1 MHVATRECL
10 GGVRGAG
17 FHVAT
22 SMCEHAGMPATEE
35 TVAALRKA
43 VRAKKTAEDRAEA
56 ARAALATVMAD
67 AIQAGMKQSEV
78 VAVTGYTREHVRRLV
93 REVEDVRAAKNIAE
107 S

>member
-1 MHVATRECL
+1 MHVATREYL
-10 GGVRGAG
+10 KQDSGGDFRE
-17 FHVAT
+17 AT

-56 ARAALATVMAD
+56 ARAALAVVMAD
-67 AIQAGMKQSEV
+67 AIEAGMKQSEV

-93 REVEDVRAAKNIAE
+93 REVEEQRAKSAE

>member
-1 MHVATRECL
+1 
-10 GGVRGAG
+10 
-17 FHVAT
+17 
-22 SMCEHAGMPATEE
+22 MCEHAGMPATEE

-56 ARAALATVMAD
+56 ARAALANVMAD
-67 AIQAGMKQSEV
+67 AIREGMKQSEV

-93 REVEDVRAAKNIAE
+93 REVEEGRAKGARDINAAKRIAE